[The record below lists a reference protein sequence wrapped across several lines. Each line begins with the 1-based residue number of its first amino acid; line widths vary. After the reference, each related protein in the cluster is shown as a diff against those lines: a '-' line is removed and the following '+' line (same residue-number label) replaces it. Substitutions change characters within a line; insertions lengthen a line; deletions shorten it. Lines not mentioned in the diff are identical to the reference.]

1 MKFNID
7 FDSKN
12 MKNTINY
19 LTYPI
24 KSFTRVY
31 NKTSVYGK
39 ILIFL
44 VFFLILV
51 IIFKNLKRSK
61 NSKGSGSSNYLYE
74 GFQDSDE
81 FIFKHDAAPQ
91 VYDDFYAEI
100 YDYLVFNNLKDN
112 YEVGEILNKTTPTS
126 ESIILDI
133 GSGTGHHVAKLAD
146 KGHKVTGLDISSSMV
161 KKAKQSYP
169 KYDFIEGDA
178 SNADQFRASSFTH
191 IMCLYFTI
199 YYIKDKEPF
208 FDNCFKWLMPGGYLI
223 VHLVDREQF
232 DPMLPSG
239 SPRLVLNPQ
248 NYAPQ
253 RITKTNV
260 KFNKFDYTSQFE
272 LDKEN
277 NKGTFSEKFVFKDDE
292 GRQTKVRKQE
302 HNLYM
307 EDTQHIL
314 SNAQDAGFIIQGR
327 IDLSNI
333 KYDYQYLYI
342 LVKPE

>member
-1 MKFNID
+1 MKLNID
-7 FDSKN
+7 FNSKS
-12 MKNTINY
+12 MKNTLSY
-19 LTYPI
+19 LTYPL
-24 KSFTRVY
+24 KSFTHVF
-31 NKTSVYGK
+31 NKTSIYGK

-51 IIFKNLKRSK
+51 IIFKKLNK
-61 NSKGSGSSNYLYE
+61 SKGGSNKNNGYLYE

-81 FIFKHDAAPQ
+81 FIFKHESAPH

-112 YEVGEILNKTTPTS
+112 YEVGEIINKTTPTS

-146 KGHKVTGLDISSSMV
+146 KGHKVTGLDMSPSMV
-161 KKAKQSYP
+161 KKAKENYP

-178 SNADQFRASSFTH
+178 SNADQFRAVSFTH
-191 IMCLYFTI
+191 ILCLYFTI
-199 YYIKDKEPF
+199 YYIKDKTPF
-208 FDNCFKWLMPGGYLI
+208 FENCFKWLMPGGYLV

-239 SPRLVLNPQ
+239 SPRLVLRPQ
-248 NYAPQ
+248 NYAPN
-253 RITKTNV
+253 RMTKTNV
-260 KFNKFDYTSQFE
+260 KFNKFDYTSEFD
-272 LDKEN
+272 LDKGN
-277 NKGTFSEKFVFKDDE
+277 NKGTFSEKFLFKDDE
-292 GRQTKVRKQE
+292 GKQTKVRKQE
-302 HNLYM
+302 HSLYM

-314 SNAQDAGFIIQGR
+314 SNAQNAGFIIQGKV
-327 IDLSNI
+327 DLSHI

-342 LVKPE
+342 LVKPQ